1 MYPNFFFF
9 TARCR
14 FQLSSLPFLRIH
26 VNIKYIQT
34 LKKLLPKY
42 CIIQSL
48 EKKFTKYNFDINI
61 NLRAIMLA
69 GIRARSPYIPF

>member
-1 MYPNFFFF
+1 MHPNLFF

-14 FQLSSLPFLRIH
+14 FQLSSCPFLRIH

-34 LKKLLPKY
+34 LKKLLAKY

-48 EKKFTKYNFDINI
+48 LRKKIYQI
-61 NLRAIMLA
+61 
-69 GIRARSPYIPF
+69 